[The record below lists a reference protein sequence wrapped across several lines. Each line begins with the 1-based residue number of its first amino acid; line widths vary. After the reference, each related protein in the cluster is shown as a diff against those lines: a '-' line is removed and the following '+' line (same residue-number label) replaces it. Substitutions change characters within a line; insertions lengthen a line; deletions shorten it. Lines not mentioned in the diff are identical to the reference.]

1 MCFKKKLWSI
11 VLSAAMVLGT
21 AIMPANMIFAA
32 SDNESQLQAMAV
44 KSGTLQ
50 YGDSFKWTLDSKGT
64 LKITGKGH
72 LFLYS
77 WDLERLKNKIKKIA
91 IGSGVKEIDFS
102 LSDNASL
109 PKLAE
114 LSLPS
119 TTKVLSGSLRGCANL
134 SVVTGGKN
142 VEDIQGR
149 VFEGTKWC
157 QSTEHVVLGK
167 TYIAYNGTGK
177 NVVVPEGTVAV
188 SEAAFQ
194 SNKTLE
200 AVTLPVSVKKIG
212 SYAFKDCSS
221 LKKIHGGSS
230 VTLIDYDAF
239 LRTPWLDSLNE
250 TTMLGKVLMKY
261 KATAKDYTVSE
272 KVTQIY
278 EGAFSKCDN
287 LESVTIKG
295 KITEIPRRAFENC
308 TSLKKITMPNTVTNI
323 AYGAFDHCSALAK
336 ISLPSRLKKIE
347 TGAFI
352 FCRSLQ
358 NVQVN
363 GGKTNT
369 KLQSIEDAAFAGCNN
384 LKTLTIPW
392 GVTTIGDYA
401 YGYTDG
407 GGDENSERDM
417 VWKMMWGDEESV
429 PKLNAAN
436 IIGISQSLGHY
447 YAKEN
452 GIKFTATKKGS
463 ALKKP
468 TVMINNSGELSILK
482 VVGATG
488 YEVYD
493 KSPYDKHWCKA
504 GTVKAPVRKY
514 MTYKLKGY
522 KYKVRAYRET
532 STGGYQ
538 YSAFSKIKTIK

>member
-200 AVTLPVSVKKIG
+200 AVTLPVKKIG

-447 YAKEN
+447 YAKKRN
-452 GIKFTATKKGS
+452 
-463 ALKKP
+463 
-468 TVMINNSGELSILK
+468 
-482 VVGATG
+482 
-488 YEVYD
+488 
-493 KSPYDKHWCKA
+493 
-504 GTVKAPVRKY
+504 
-514 MTYKLKGY
+514 
-522 KYKVRAYRET
+522 
-532 STGGYQ
+532 
-538 YSAFSKIKTIK
+538 KIYCD